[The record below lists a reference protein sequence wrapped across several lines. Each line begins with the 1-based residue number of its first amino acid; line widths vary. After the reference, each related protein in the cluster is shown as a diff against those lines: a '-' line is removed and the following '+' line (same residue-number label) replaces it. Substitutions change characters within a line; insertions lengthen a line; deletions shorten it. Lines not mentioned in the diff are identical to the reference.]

1 MAEAGVLAVHCAD
14 SNVSLCSG
22 TAPVREMLERGV
34 WVALG
39 SDIAGGSQLGMP
51 QVITASIRASKVK
64 SMESGAPFLT
74 VPEGYYLG
82 TTAGHRY
89 FGAGAGFAA
98 GDKLH
103 AVVVD
108 ESRFPEPVREL
119 SLPERLERAL
129 YLMDARDIRA
139 VYSDGRKVLG

>member
-14 SNVSLCSG
+14 SNVNILSG
-22 TAPVREMLERGV
+22 TAPVRQLLERGV
-34 WVALG
+34 RVALG
-39 SDIAGGSQLGMP
+39 SDVAGGAQLGMP

-64 SMESGAPFLT
+64 CMETGMPFLT

-89 FGAGAGFAA
+89 FGAGEGFAA
-98 GDKLH
+98 GDALH

-108 ESRFPEPVREL
+108 ESRFPEPARPL
-119 SLPERLERAL
+119 SLSEPLERAL
-129 YLMDARDIRA
+129 YLMDDRDLRA
-139 VYSDGRKVLG
+139 VYSEGRKVLG